1 MRLLFFVVIIPI
13 FYHEYVA
20 PGKFT
25 LEIYSII
32 LAKIV
37 KLFGKRR
44 KLLTK
49 LFYLLFQFMVKL
61 VLLNYVDKKK
71 SYIDNFFF

>member
-1 MRLLFFVVIIPI
+1 MRLLFFVVIVPI

-20 PGKFT
+20 PGKSI

-32 LAKIV
+32 LEKIV

-44 KLLTK
+44 KLLAK
-49 LFYLLFQFMVKL
+49 LFYLLLQFMVKL
-61 VLLNYVDKKK
+61 VLLNYENKKK
-71 SYIDNFFF
+71 EKLY